1 MALRQIF
8 FLIFCLKLASSG
20 TIDRERQMHPELTS
34 SLPYFSENLHIN
46 EFESNY
52 WENIGKN
59 VVKQNLEK
67 TTNSK
72 VAKNIILFLGDG
84 MNVETITA
92 SRAYLGDTADAL
104 FFETFPHIG
113 MAKTYCVDKQVADSA
128 CTSTSYLC
136 GVKANYATIGLNAK
150 VKARDCIESTKPEYH
165 PSSIA
170 KWAMDA
176 GKAAGLVTTTRVTH
190 ASPVSLLIEKNY

>member
-1 MALRQIF
+1 MTLRQIF
-8 FLIFCLKLASSG
+8 YLIFCLKLASSG
-20 TIDRERQMHPELTS
+20 TIDREKQIHPELTS
-34 SLPYFSENLHIN
+34 GLPYFSANLHIK

-52 WENIGKN
+52 WQNIGQN
-59 VVKQNLEK
+59 VVKENLEK
-67 TTNSK
+67 ITNTK

-84 MNVETITA
+84 MNVATITA

-136 GVKANYATIGLNAK
+136 GVKANYATIGLTAK
-150 VKARDCIESTKPEYH
+150 VDARNCGESGKTEYH

-190 ASPVSLLIEKNY
+190 ASPVSSLT